1 MGDRITAPTVA
12 AIGGSERVG
21 GNTDQVLD
29 RLVRLLD
36 QRGVTT
42 TVIQLRDLDMT
53 GGCGACGDCNTRD
66 VHCGV
71 QDGVSAAVQT
81 MRSADGVLYATP
93 VHGFGMASLMQGFIE
108 RAGVGYLR
116 FDRPL
121 AGKAG
126 LAVVTGRQFAL
137 EQVHNQLISN
147 MLLNRMV
154 LAGSGFPA
162 LVHGGAP
169 GSIWRDT
176 EGVAHLDAAVDRF
189 AELLW
194 FLARAADLAVV
205 MTGQGLATNERAE
218 VAAKPTRGASR

>member
-53 GGCGACGDCNTRD
+53 GGRGACGDCNTRD

-81 MRSADGVLYATP
+81 MRSAPDGT
-93 VHGFGMASLMQGFIE
+93 
-108 RAGVGYLR
+108 
-116 FDRPL
+116 
-121 AGKAG
+121 
-126 LAVVTGRQFAL
+126 
-137 EQVHNQLISN
+137 
-147 MLLNRMV
+147 
-154 LAGSGFPA
+154 
-162 LVHGGAP
+162 P
-169 GSIWRDT
+169 GSAGPGRTSKLLINA
-176 EGVAHLDAAVDRF
+176 VAPPAQRQRF
-189 AELLW
+189 
-194 FLARAADLAVV
+194 
-205 MTGQGLATNERAE
+205 ER
-218 VAAKPTRGASR
+218 VRLGY